1 LWKRQHVFRGTWAAI
16 VRKTNQALAV
26 QWWTPYIL
34 REHASPQP
42 CNIAHG
48 ESTVHP
54 SKQQQKVKKETA
66 KQTWI
71 QKNQQ
76 SQYFLSKTIKFVSL
90 DKTKLEREKTQ
101 ITNNRNEQL
110 YILQALKRDINNNS
124 YIIWKVRWNGK
135 FSRIFTKI
143 QKMSQAQWLKPISLA
158 SWEMGDWED
167 HGSRPVHA
175 KSSWDHISTN
185 KSWVWWCMLVIL
197 AMQEV

>member
-1 LWKRQHVFRGTWAAI
+1 MSSGEHGQQLWERRTKHWQCSGGLHTSWESMLLLNHVTLHTENLQCIQANNS
-16 VRKTNQALAV
+16 RK
-26 QWWTPYIL
+26 
-34 REHASPQP
+34 
-42 CNIAHG
+42 
-48 ESTVHP
+48 
-54 SKQQQKVKKETA
+54 SKKKLQSKHEY
-66 KQTWI
+66 K
-71 QKNQQ
+71 KNQQ